1 MTWGR
6 NRVKHLARKAAGL
19 AALLC
24 MVPVPVF
31 AAELLL
37 GPGDEISVSVLNRDD
52 LSRTYKLRQD
62 GHVSLHLAGEVR
74 AEGLT
79 AAELELWLEQ
89 QLTERTG
96 LPASVAVSVSSWR
109 PVYALGDV
117 VIPGEIAFRDGLT
130 VGRIL
135 AVSGGLYPRE
145 SESVSSQLDIR
156 IADEQAR
163 ITVRRSTL
171 VELHSRRLRL
181 LAESSGAVEI
191 APDAQFSALAGPE
204 ADQLMAEQLEIL
216 RSRQD
221 RAQVRAAAAQAQ
233 AQLADQE
240 AQALARQQ
248 AILREQIET
257 SAKAL
262 ADLEGLLDRGL
273 TSTERVRQL
282 RTIYNDE
289 NIEMML
295 AASYEARARQ
305 SETSLLASIEDAY
318 RVRREEIASGLSSVM
333 VSIRAEEAE
342 IEASRELIRA
352 LSAALGE
359 VPATGPL
366 LPAEYRIRRNTRA
379 GEEILP
385 AALETRVL
393 PGDLV
398 EVRRGGFAELEPG

>member
-1 MTWGR
+1 MIRTR
-6 NRVKHLARKAAGL
+6 NWPRKAAGL
-19 AALLC
+19 SAVAAILWSAAL
-24 MVPVPVF
+24 PVNGS
-31 AAELLL
+31 ELLL
-37 GPGDEISVSVLNRDD
+37 GPGDEISVSVLNRED
-52 LSRTYKLRQD
+52 LTQTYKLRQD
-62 GHVSLHLAGEVR
+62 GHVSLHLAGSVR

-96 LPASVAVSVSSWR
+96 LPASVAISVASWR

-145 SESVSSQLDIR
+145 SESASSQLDIR

-171 VELHSRRLRL
+171 VELHSQRLRL
-181 LAESSGAVEI
+181 LAESSGALDI

-216 RSRQD
+216 HSRHD
-221 RAQVRAAAAQAQ
+221 RARVRAAAAQAQ
-233 AQLADQE
+233 AELADQE

-248 AILREQIET
+248 QILREQIET

-305 SETSLLASIEDAY
+305 SEVNLLSSIEDAY
-318 RVRREEIASGLSSVM
+318 RVRREEIASELSSVM
-333 VSIRAEEAE
+333 SGIRAEEAE

-352 LSAALGE
+352 LSAALGA

-366 LPAEYRIRRNTRA
+366 LPAEYRIRRNTRS
-379 GEEILP
+379 GEVILP

>member
-1 MTWGR
+1 MIR
-6 NRVKHLARKAAGL
+6 NTFAARTSSWRAGL
-19 AALLC
+19 AALLW
-24 MVPVPVF
+24 V
-31 AAELLL
+31 AALPAPAGELVL
-37 GPGDEISVSVLNRDD
+37 GAGDEISVSVLNRED
-52 LSRTYKLRQD
+52 LSQTYKLRQD
-62 GHVSLHLAGEVR
+62 GYVSLHLAGEVR

-79 AAELELWLEQ
+79 AAALERLLEQ

-96 LPASVAVSVSSWR
+96 LPASVAVSVASWR

-117 VIPGEIAFRDGLT
+117 VTPGEIAFRDGLT

-145 SESVSSQLDIR
+145 SESASSQLDIR

-163 ITVRRSTL
+163 VTVRRSTL
-171 VELHSRRLRL
+171 VDLHSRRLRL

-216 RSRQD
+216 RSRHD
-221 RAQVRAAAAQAQ
+221 LAQVRAAAAQAQ

-305 SETSLLASIEDAY
+305 SEVNLMSSIEDAY
-318 RVRREEIASGLSSVM
+318 RVRREEIAAELSTVMTSV
-333 VSIRAEEAE
+333 RAEEAE
-342 IEASRELIRA
+342 IEASRQLIRA
-352 LSAALGE
+352 LSAALGA

-366 LPAEYRIRRNTRA
+366 LPAEYRIRRNTRT

-398 EVRRGGFAELEPG
+398 EIRRGGFAELEPG